1 MPSFLKFWKI
11 KDLRNG
17 ILMVLGI
24 LVLFRLVAHIPVPG
38 VDASTLSQFFSGSQV
53 LGLLNLFSGGT
64 LENFSVIALG
74 VGPYIT
80 SSIIFQ
86 LLAMIIPSLEEMQKE
101 ERGRQKIN
109 HYTRLATVPLSLLQ
123 GYGIITLL
131 SSQAAQGG
139 ISMSLSGWNMV
150 IALVAMTAGTIF
162 LMWLGELISERNI
175 GNGISILIFAGII
188 AGLPTT
194 LQRAAATFDQSQIFD
209 AVLFVILMVVSVAA
223 VVYINESQR
232 NIPVQYARMRQ
243 GTRSLGG
250 VNSNLPLKINIGGM
264 IPIIFA
270 ISIILFPTTL
280 AQFFINAKT
289 VWLSNLA
296 NVVVTLFQDQLIY
309 GLSFFILVFA
319 FTFFYAAVVFHPDR
333 IAENLQKQGGF
344 VPGIRPGKSTAE
356 YLQWV
361 LNRLLFLGASFLAIV
376 AVLPIIVQ
384 QFTGTQSLVIG
395 GASTIIVVSVVI
407 DIVKQIE
414 AQMAMHEYEGS

>member
-1 MPSFLKFWKI
+1 M
-11 KDLRNG
+11 
-17 ILMVLGI
+17 
-24 LVLFRLVAHIPVPG
+24 
-38 VDASTLSQFFSGSQV
+38 

-139 ISMSLSGWNMV
+139 ISLTLAGWNMA
-150 IALVAMTAGTIF
+150 IALIAMTAGTIF

-194 LQRAAATFDQSQIFD
+194 LQRTVATFDQSQIFD
-209 AVLFVILMVVSVAA
+209 AALFVILMIVSVAA

-250 VNSNLPLKINIGGM
+250 VNSSLPLKINIGGM

-289 VWLSNLA
+289 VWLANLA

-361 LNRLLFLGASFLAIV
+361 LNRLLFLGASFLSIV
-376 AVLPIIVQ
+376 AVLPIVVS
-384 QFTGTQSLVIG
+384 QFTGSQALVIG

-407 DIVKQIE
+407 DVVKQIE
-414 AQMAMHEYEGS
+414 AKMAMHEYERA